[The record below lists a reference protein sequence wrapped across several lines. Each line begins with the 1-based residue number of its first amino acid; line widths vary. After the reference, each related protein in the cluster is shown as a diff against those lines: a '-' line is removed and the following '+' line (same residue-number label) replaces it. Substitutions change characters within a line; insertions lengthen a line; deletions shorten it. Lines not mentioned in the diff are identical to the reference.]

1 MLPGPY
7 LSAAEYLARALKGE
21 AIPGVELR
29 RPPTE
34 SSPERWM
41 MCSYQPAFDEG
52 DEVIGISASV
62 LEVTDH
68 RRAQEELRESAL
80 LQRHLIEL
88 NQQTPWMMDA
98 EGNNLQVS
106 SSWVLGVPEAKQE
119 TRNLGWLEAL
129 HEDDLKEA
137 VHTIRHSLSTGEPID
152 MEYRVKDTEG
162 EWRWMRSRGLPRF
175 GPSGEITRWYGS
187 VEDIHERKLAE
198 NERVRQAE
206 RVRSLLSALP
216 VAVIVGK
223 GRDVVFKDGDWLE
236 GGEAEWAAH
245 DLLKA
250 GTAAEQQEVLDVF
263 ELAMQC
269 RAKYPTSG
277 VKVSEASLVGLEW
290 ADDARYAARERER
303 LVSLLER
310 HAGSSGRSGPF

>member
-1 MLPGPY
+1 
-7 LSAAEYLARALKGE
+7 
-21 AIPGVELR
+21 
-29 RPPTE
+29 
-34 SSPERWM
+34 M
-41 MCSYQPAFDEG
+41 MCSYQPAFDEA

-223 GRDVVFKDGDWLE
+223 GRDVVIKDGEWLE
-236 GGEAEWAAH
+236 GGEAGWAAH

-250 GTAAEQQEVLDVF
+250 GTAAEQQEVLDAF

-269 RAKYPTSG
+269 RVKNPTSG